1 MQRNHYTHI
10 ILLVFTF
17 LITSSASLVAQ
28 KKYGPTNDSLYLGF
42 HRDSILLLKKP
53 TYMIV
58 PFHPD
63 KYMSEIDVYIAQ
75 QNPAYTFQHTRGFFR
90 KGLDNAIIIAAK
102 QFNNYVSMH
111 EDRPQVN
118 KDLDF
123 FYKMTYTPV
132 VPYTAP
138 VIQKSAGFKT
148 KLAQYWEK
156 LHREVTKNEEPGTRI
171 KEGQIVSVEDSRE
184 YITKGKI
191 INQIIVDSTFKK
203 YKTDYIIY
211 ITFLEI
217 LNAANNQIEFEQEKY
232 NRIIK
237 AHYTVF
243 DKDGNE
249 LFSLIKKHWFN
260 SNENDL
266 PTILKTHFVP
276 LGEEIVYSLD
286 SYRFLEAGLSPLT
299 ETEVELSKNKAE
311 FRLPTLQKLK

>member
-1 MQRNHYTHI
+1 MQKIVSKTVLYAT
-10 ILLVFTF
+10 
-17 LITSSASLVAQ
+17 LIFIFSTAFSAFAQ

-42 HRDSILLLKKP
+42 YRDSIQMLGKP

-63 KYMSEIDVYIAQ
+63 KYMSEIDVYIAKE
-75 QNPAYTFQHTRGFFR
+75 NPAYTFQHTRGFFR

-111 EDRPQVN
+111 EDNPKVN

-148 KLAQYWEK
+148 KLAEYWEK
-156 LHREVTKNEEPGTRI
+156 LQREVVQEEEPGTRI
-171 KEGQIVSVEDSRE
+171 KEGQLVSVEDHRE

-191 INQIIVDSTFKK
+191 VNEIVIDSTFKK
-203 YKTDYIIY
+203 YNSDYIIY
-211 ITFLEI
+211 VTHLEI

-232 NRIIK
+232 NRVIK
-237 AHYTVF
+237 VHYTVF
-243 DKDGNE
+243 DKNGNE
-249 LFSLIKKHWFN
+249 LFSLIKKHWF
-260 SNENDL
+260 SSSENDL
-266 PTILKTHFVP
+266 PSILKTHFVP
-276 LGEEIVYSLD
+276 LGEEIVYALD
-286 SYRFLEAGLSPLT
+286 SYRFLQAGLTPLT
-299 ETEVELSKNKAE
+299 ETEVELAKNKAQ
-311 FRLPTLQKLK
+311 FKLPTLQKFK